1 MEHPYFQ
8 PGDRV
13 RVRQWD
19 DMEREYGRDG
29 SSDIIKVPFFFTKG
43 MKQYCGTEFVVTDAY
58 EMSCDGK
65 PCQNVC
71 GLSAQWNF
79 SNAML
84 EYAEPTPVCEIDTI
98 DDLL

>member
-19 DMEREYGRDG
+19 DMEREYGGGGMLGLD
-29 SSDIIKVPFFFTKG
+29 VPLLFVRE
-43 MKQYCGTEFVVTDAY
+43 MEQYCGREFIVTDVWDIFVA
-58 EMSCDGK
+58 GK
-65 PCQNVC
+65 LCQRVI
-71 GLSAQWNF
+71 GLPAQYQW
-79 SNAML
+79 SNEML
-84 EYAEPTPVCEIDTI
+84 EPVCEIDTI